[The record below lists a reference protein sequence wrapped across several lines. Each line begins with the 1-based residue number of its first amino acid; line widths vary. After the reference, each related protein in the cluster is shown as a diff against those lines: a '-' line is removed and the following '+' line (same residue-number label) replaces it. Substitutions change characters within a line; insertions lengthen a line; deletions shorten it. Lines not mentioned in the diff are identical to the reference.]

1 MITEKICLEFL
12 EFREDVTQ
20 ICYLMCKKL
29 KEHICHE
36 KHPVVIRTQPPAR
49 ISAKSGMEPSLLVN
63 LSRTKSL
70 T

>member
-1 MITEKICLEFL
+1 MITEKIRLEPLEFQGTSL
-12 EFREDVTQ
+12 GQYIQRAR
-20 ICYLMCKKL
+20 KL
-29 KEHICHE
+29 KEHVRHE
-36 KHPVVIRTQPPAR
+36 KCPAFIRTQPPAR

>member
-1 MITEKICLEFL
+1 MITEKICLESL
-12 EFREDVTQ
+12 EFRRHVTQ
-20 ICYLMCKKL
+20 IVYPVCKNP

-36 KHPVVIRTQPPAR
+36 KSSVLILTQPPAR
-49 ISAKSGMEPSLLVN
+49 TSAKSGMEPSLLVN